1 MSRLRQPPFR
11 FWIGWHCLVSLVF
24 SQANASTGR
33 MRWIAGADAA
43 DVSQNITTSYT
54 YDAGNNRTGKTE
66 SRLWEGASWVYSHN
80 SLNQLTGF
88 TKTTLDGDGQTAG
101 VETVSF
107 GYDARGN
114 RVSRSV
120 GGTVTAAYH
129 WDEENRLNAVA
140 KDGLGWRYDY
150 DYRTRRIGIVEGSGD
165 PAGAGFQEGHFTVVV
180 FSGGLSVAEYEG
192 FSPEQTRMD
201 ASRPSVS
208 YVRGPD
214 LGGGVGGLVASLR
227 VAPGSVTATPRYNVS
242 NGRGDIVAQSD
253 GQGQITWTASYE
265 AFGQRPVETG
275 TNPDRQRANSKEE
288 DPTGLLNEGFRYR
301 DLETGTW
308 LSRDPAGFVD
318 GPNLYAYVK
327 QNPWTAFDPLGLS
340 GWQLYNFNAP
350 PQYQY
355 TNAEYREGFN
365 QGVAKGFV
373 IGASITVGVAVT
385 VFSGGAALAG
395 AGAVLGEGTV
405 ATGLTAAA
413 ASGALGGVATS
424 TTANILTGEE
434 PMKGTVKAAALG
446 AVGGVVGQVLG
457 DTVVAFKQGYSSA
470 VASGE
475 SQAAVQT
482 VENVATAPVTSAPKA
497 TSSTVPEAQAA
508 KTPAPHFSGT
518 DKPWTKGATPGST
531 YTHIDPKTGKAVQNA
546 VYDDAGD
553 VVGHVD
559 FKNHGP
565 GAPSGHGHTFPQPGN
580 PASGHG
586 KGKPHIPNNQL
597 PPGWDTLPPGVQPHT
612 PLGQ

>member
-1 MSRLRQPPFR
+1 MSRLRQPTFR
-11 FWIGWHCLVSLVF
+11 FWIGWLSLVSLVF
-24 SQANASTGR
+24 SQANASTGG
-33 MRWIAGADAA
+33 MRWSAGSDAA

-165 PAGAGFQEGHFTVVV
+165 PSGAGFQEGHFTVVV

-318 GPNLYAYVK
+318 GPNLYAYVS
-327 QNPWTAFDPLGLS
+327 QNPWTMFDPDGL
-340 GWQLYNFNAP
+340 
-350 PQYQY
+350 YQEAGHYY
-355 TNAEYREGFN
+355 TTYM
-365 QGVAKGFV
+365 V
-373 IGASITVGVAVT
+373 
-385 VFSGGAALAG
+385 
-395 AGAVLGEGTV
+395 
-405 ATGLTAAA
+405 
-413 ASGALGGVATS
+413 
-424 TTANILTGEE
+424 
-434 PMKGTVKAAALG
+434 
-446 AVGGVVGQVLG
+446 
-457 DTVVAFKQGYSSA
+457 A
-470 VASGE
+470 VASGCSRSDAYNLAYHSQMPDETPELTAFE
-475 SQAAVQT
+475 SVFKT
-482 VENVATAPVTSAPKA
+482 G
-497 TSSTVPEAQAA
+497 A
-508 KTPAPHFSGT
+508 KILRG
-518 DKPWTKGATPGST
+518 DKQLARNQQHLHSLTGGKGKGAVAERRAQLKGLVSSKGLSAEQRGLAIHAFGDSFAHTYTRGVPIQNDRSTSQDAVFGRPLGHAGAGHLPDLISARPELFNSYVDNLADALSKANGTKVNSAKLNAIKNLALTQAEENRHGLASPFRQGLVGRSETNAFESLANSQFGLADHMKKTGST
-531 YTHIDPKTGKAVQNA
+531 YDPSPNGK
-546 VYDDAGD
+546 DTMSLD
-553 VVGHVD
+553 
-559 FKNHGP
+559 P
-565 GAPSGHGHTFPQPGN
+565 GR
-580 PASGHG
+580 PANFS
-586 KGKPHIPNNQL
+586 KANEAMDLIENRTSKKK
-597 PPGWDTLPPGVQPHT
+597 
-612 PLGQ
+612 